1 MQAIFNFYSLNFLLL
16 FLIPL
21 SSNIFPLQ
29 FPLPPLPQIHA
40 SIPLQKRTANFS
52 TQFVCPSE
60 NLFLLS
66 PTEERGPVNV
76 TIIPKAK
83 ITGHSQHFY
92 LISKR
97 GVEQHFLVTHGG
109 KHLSSY
115 QLSVSSSVIV
125 FPPLKAW
132 EKGMRRRLN
141 FIFMCLPHKH
151 GDLSLGLQH
160 PGKSWGWRQ
169 ASELQH

>member
-1 MQAIFNFYSLNFLLL
+1 MQAVFYL
-16 FLIPL
+16 FIYFICVCVCLIPL

-29 FPLPPLPQIHA
+29 FPLSPLSLVPASPPPDPLLH
-40 SIPLQKRTANFS
+40 SLQKRTANFS
-52 TQFVCPSE
+52 TQFVGPSE

-66 PTEERGPVNV
+66 PAEERGPVNV

-83 ITGHSQHFY
+83 ITGHNQHFY

-115 QLSVSSSVIV
+115 LLSVSSSVYSLSPIEG
-125 FPPLKAW
+125 LGNGDGEKA
-132 EKGMRRRLN
+132 
-141 FIFMCLPHKH
+141 
-151 GDLSLGLQH
+151 
-160 PGKSWGWRQ
+160 
-169 ASELQH
+169 

>member
-1 MQAIFNFYSLNFLLL
+1 MQAVFLFLLIFL

-29 FPLPPLPQIHA
+29 FPLSPLPQIHS
-40 SIPLQKRTANFS
+40 SIPLQKRAANFS

-66 PTEERGPVNV
+66 PGEEQGPMNV
-76 TIIPKAK
+76 TVIPKAK
-83 ITGHSQHFY
+83 ITGHNHHFY

-109 KHLSSY
+109 
-115 QLSVSSSVIV
+115 
-125 FPPLKAW
+125 
-132 EKGMRRRLN
+132 R
-141 FIFMCLPHKH
+141 
-151 GDLSLGLQH
+151 
-160 PGKSWGWRQ
+160 
-169 ASELQH
+169 